1 MKKTTALLVA
11 GALAFSGS
19 LFAGEEIYKSKCFAC
34 HGTGA
39 AGAPKVGDKEAWAPR
54 IAKGMDTLLQHA
66 KNGFNAMPPKGTC
79 MECTDEQLKSTIE
92 YMISQSK

>member
-1 MKKTTALLVA
+1 MKKTTALLAA
-11 GALAFSGS
+11 GVMAFSGS
-19 LFAGEEIYKSKCFAC
+19 LFADEAIYKSKCFAC

-39 AGAPKVGDKEAWAPR
+39 AGAPKVGDKAAWAPR
-54 IAKGMDTLLQHA
+54 IAKGMDTLFQHA